1 MKKNARILTAFIA
14 SLFVWCASAETAAAA
29 GQAGKTYNVLV
40 INFDPIFPE
49 AGGKRQHELLS
60 WWNDPHRLAGEF
72 AADLEEVSGGCVR
85 YSIAEWVDLYE
96 MPMNTDRLSYDRGEY
111 YSTLMAAN
119 EATHGAYWEDSRW
132 HDWGFSFDYDY
143 YMKLFGVYDR
153 VDSGELDEV
162 WIFTGPMIG
171 AFPYETRMIG
181 RGAYWCNSPGLEKDC
196 RPFIVYGF
204 NYERGVGEMLEDAG
218 HRAESI
224 LSSIFGRP
232 DYEKPYES

>member
-1 MKKNARILTAFIA
+1 MLPPNRTPEKRR
-14 SLFVWCASAETAAAA
+14 
-29 GQAGKTYNVLV
+29 QANFGGSITDIMEPKT
-40 INFDPIFPE
+40 
-49 AGGKRQHELLS
+49 S
-60 WWNDPHRLAGEF
+60 
-72 AADLEEVSGGCVR
+72 
-85 YSIAEWVDLYE
+85 
-96 MPMNTDRLSYDRGEY
+96 
-111 YSTLMAAN
+111 
-119 EATHGAYWEDSRW
+119 
-132 HDWGFSFDYDY
+132 
-143 YMKLFGVYDR
+143 MKLFGVYDR

-232 DYEKPYES
+232 DYDWGNTNFVYSTCDDWSNYPDMHSEPSLVNCTKWGNGDIRLHHKWWFSHFPHVTGVNAKTGMYNNWWIYFTLDYLDTDAP